1 MDRVEVRCVK
11 TEEYVGL
18 GKYKRERWQTGRAK
32 LILNDIYL
40 VQWFVIEQDPL
51 FGDQYACRVFKREI
65 RPNGSSFID
74 YVGIY
79 PKDNF
84 MTVEEWRDKQIDII
98 NESTNRN

>member
-1 MDRVEVRCVK
+1 MDRLKVRCVK

-18 GKYKRERWQTGRAK
+18 GEYKRWRWQTG

-40 VQWFVIEQDPL
+40 VKQDIW
-51 FGDQYACRVFKREI
+51 DQYAFHVFKREI